1 MIWKYKISSKI
12 ENVEEKEMILEETKI
27 LKNKKKKKNLEKVP
41 YDTISDNID

>member
-27 LKNKKKKKNLEKVP
+27 LKNKKKKINLEKVP

>member
-27 LKNKKKKKNLEKVP
+27 LKNKKKK
-41 YDTISDNID
+41 